1 MKKILLIGG
10 SGFVGK
16 HLKNELIGS
25 YEVISTGKELNINV
39 DMVEVHSG
47 GDSGDNQEK
56 LVVNSYDSVKK
67 LKNEEKEDGANVT
80 NKNINVDCVQ
90 IPWVMMSCNN
100 IETTPASI
108 LETNTYRWN
117 HNKKHPHKIRKFRC
131 RYDNIE
137 VKCIFKTNK
146 FNSLFKLKKKPIFSF
161 YQKDLS
167 IKNSLSNFKNI
178 DIIIHC
184 ASITDA
190 ANSFGIKKLMY
201 KNNLGCM
208 KTVLDYCIK
217 NKTKLIHIST
227 TSVYGK
233 QANIVSENDYNLI
246 NPQSPYADIKLIEE
260 KLLQKNTNKI
270 KFNSF
275 RFGTIAGV
283 SKGMRFHTAI
293 NKFCL
298 NAALNKAIAVYQTA
312 YNQYRPYLSLRDSF
326 KVFKFCIENNRGWI
340 QDCKRG
346 PVTDRDR

>member
-1 MKKILLIGG
+1 MKIIITGACG
-10 SGFVGK
+10 
-16 HLKNELIGS
+16 HIGS
-25 YEVISTGKELNINV
+25 FL
-39 DMVEVHSG
+39 VE
-47 GDSGDNQEK
+47 NLYK
-56 LVVNSYDSVKK
+56 IKKVKK
-67 LKNEEKEDGANVT
+67 A
-80 NKNINVDCVQ
+80 
-90 IPWVMMSCNN
+90 
-100 IETTPASI
+100 I
-108 LETNTYRWN
+108 L
-117 HNKKHPHKIRKFRC
+117 I
-131 RYDNIE
+131 DNM
-137 VKCIFKTNK
+137 KTNK

-167 IKNSLSNFKNI
+167 IKNPLSNFKNI

-233 QANIVSENDYNLI
+233 QANIVSENDYHLI

-293 NKFCL
+293 NKFCF
-298 NAALNKAIAVYQTA
+298 NAALNKGIAVYQTA

-326 KVFKFCIENNRGWI
+326 KVFKFCIENNFFKNETFNALSGNFTVKQIIDKIKKYKKNVKI
-340 QDCKRG
+340 QYTKSPIMNQLTYHVSPLKLKKSG
-346 PVTDRDR
+346 LVLKTDINKDIKDTLNLFKNINNHEM

>member
-1 MKKILLIGG
+1 MKIIITGACG
-10 SGFVGK
+10 
-16 HLKNELIGS
+16 HIGS
-25 YEVISTGKELNINV
+25 FLAENLYKIK
-39 DMVEVHSG
+39 
-47 GDSGDNQEK
+47 K
-56 LVVNSYDSVKK
+56 VKK
-67 LKNEEKEDGANVT
+67 A
-80 NKNINVDCVQ
+80 
-90 IPWVMMSCNN
+90 
-100 IETTPASI
+100 I
-108 LETNTYRWN
+108 L
-117 HNKKHPHKIRKFRC
+117 I
-131 RYDNIE
+131 DNM
-137 VKCIFKTNK
+137 KTNK

-167 IKNSLSNFKNI
+167 IKNPLSNFKNI

-233 QANIVSENDYNLI
+233 QANIVTENDQHLL

-326 KVFKFCIENNRGWI
+326 KVFKFCIENNFFKNETFNALSGNFTVKQIIDKIKKYKKNVKI
-340 QDCKRG
+340 QYTKSPIMNQLTYHVSPLKLKKSRL
-346 PVTDRDR
+346 VLKTDINKDIKDTLNLFKNINNHEM

>member
-1 MKKILLIGG
+1 M
-10 SGFVGK
+10 
-16 HLKNELIGS
+16 
-25 YEVISTGKELNINV
+25 
-39 DMVEVHSG
+39 
-47 GDSGDNQEK
+47 
-56 LVVNSYDSVKK
+56 
-67 LKNEEKEDGANVT
+67 
-80 NKNINVDCVQ
+80 
-90 IPWVMMSCNN
+90 
-100 IETTPASI
+100 
-108 LETNTYRWN
+108 
-117 HNKKHPHKIRKFRC
+117 
-131 RYDNIE
+131 
-137 VKCIFKTNK
+137 KTNK

-167 IKNSLSNFKNI
+167 IKNPLSNFKNI

-233 QANIVSENDYNLI
+233 QANIVSENDYHLI

-298 NAALNKAIAVYQTA
+298 NAALNQDISVYKTA
-312 YNQYRPYLSLRDSF
+312 LNQYRPYLSLRDAF
-326 KVFKFCIENNRGWI
+326 KVFKFCIENSFFKNETFNALSGNFTVKQIIDKIKKYKKNVKI
-340 QDCKRG
+340 QYTKSPIMNQLTYHVSPLKLKKSG
-346 PVTDRDR
+346 LVLKTDINKDIKDTLNLFKNINNHEM

>member
-1 MKKILLIGG
+1 MKIIITGACG
-10 SGFVGK
+10 
-16 HLKNELIGS
+16 HIGS
-25 YEVISTGKELNINV
+25 FL
-39 DMVEVHSG
+39 VE
-47 GDSGDNQEK
+47 NLYK
-56 LVVNSYDSVKK
+56 IKKVKK
-67 LKNEEKEDGANVT
+67 A
-80 NKNINVDCVQ
+80 
-90 IPWVMMSCNN
+90 
-100 IETTPASI
+100 I
-108 LETNTYRWN
+108 L
-117 HNKKHPHKIRKFRC
+117 I
-131 RYDNIE
+131 DNM
-137 VKCIFKTNK
+137 KTNK

-233 QANIVSENDYNLI
+233 QANIVTENDQHLL

-260 KLLQKNTNKI
+260 KLLSKNTNKI

-326 KVFKFCIENNRGWI
+326 KVFKFCIENNFFKNETFNALSGNFTVKQIIDKIKKYKKNVKI
-340 QDCKRG
+340 QYTKSPIMNQLTYHVSPLKLKKSG
-346 PVTDRDR
+346 LVLKTDINKDIKDTLNLFKNINNHEM

>member
-1 MKKILLIGG
+1 MKIIITGACG
-10 SGFVGK
+10 
-16 HLKNELIGS
+16 HIGS
-25 YEVISTGKELNINV
+25 FL
-39 DMVEVHSG
+39 VE
-47 GDSGDNQEK
+47 NLYK
-56 LVVNSYDSVKK
+56 IKKVKK
-67 LKNEEKEDGANVT
+67 A
-80 NKNINVDCVQ
+80 
-90 IPWVMMSCNN
+90 
-100 IETTPASI
+100 I
-108 LETNTYRWN
+108 L
-117 HNKKHPHKIRKFRC
+117 I
-131 RYDNIE
+131 DNM
-137 VKCIFKTNK
+137 KTNK

-233 QANIVSENDYNLI
+233 QANIVSENDYHLI

-298 NAALNKAIAVYQTA
+298 NAALKKGIAVYQTA

-326 KVFKFCIENNRGWI
+326 KVFKFCIENNFFKNETFNALSGNFTVKQIIDKIKKYKKNVKI
-340 QDCKRG
+340 QYTKSPIMNQLTYHVSPLKLKKSG
-346 PVTDRDR
+346 LVLKTDINKDIKDTLNLFKNINNHEM

>member
-1 MKKILLIGG
+1 MKIIITGACG
-10 SGFVGK
+10 
-16 HLKNELIGS
+16 HIGS
-25 YEVISTGKELNINV
+25 FLAENLYKIK
-39 DMVEVHSG
+39 
-47 GDSGDNQEK
+47 K
-56 LVVNSYDSVKK
+56 VKK
-67 LKNEEKEDGANVT
+67 A
-80 NKNINVDCVQ
+80 
-90 IPWVMMSCNN
+90 
-100 IETTPASI
+100 I
-108 LETNTYRWN
+108 L
-117 HNKKHPHKIRKFRC
+117 I
-131 RYDNIE
+131 DNM
-137 VKCIFKTNK
+137 KTNK

-167 IKNSLSNFKNI
+167 IKNPLSNFKNI

-233 QANIVSENDYNLI
+233 QANIVSENDYHLI

-326 KVFKFCIENNRGWI
+326 KVFKFCIENNFFKNETFNALSGNFTVKQIIDKIKKYKKNVKI
-340 QDCKRG
+340 QYTKSPIMNQLTYHVSPLKLKKSRL
-346 PVTDRDR
+346 VLKTDINKDIKDTLNLFKNINNHEM

>member
-1 MKKILLIGG
+1 MKIIITGACG
-10 SGFVGK
+10 
-16 HLKNELIGS
+16 HIGS
-25 YEVISTGKELNINV
+25 FL
-39 DMVEVHSG
+39 VE
-47 GDSGDNQEK
+47 NLYK
-56 LVVNSYDSVKK
+56 IKKVKK
-67 LKNEEKEDGANVT
+67 A
-80 NKNINVDCVQ
+80 
-90 IPWVMMSCNN
+90 
-100 IETTPASI
+100 I
-108 LETNTYRWN
+108 L
-117 HNKKHPHKIRKFRC
+117 I
-131 RYDNIE
+131 DNM
-137 VKCIFKTNK
+137 KTNK

-167 IKNSLSNFKNI
+167 IKNPLSNFKNI

-233 QANIVSENDYNLI
+233 QANIVSENDYHLI

-326 KVFKFCIENNRGWI
+326 KVFKFCIENSFFKNETFNALSGNFTVKQIIDKIKKYKKNVKI
-340 QDCKRG
+340 QYTKSPIMNQLTYHVSPLKLKKSRL
-346 PVTDRDR
+346 VLKTDINKDIKDTLNLFKNINNHEM

>member
-1 MKKILLIGG
+1 MKIIITGACG
-10 SGFVGK
+10 
-16 HLKNELIGS
+16 HIGS
-25 YEVISTGKELNINV
+25 FL
-39 DMVEVHSG
+39 VE
-47 GDSGDNQEK
+47 NLYK
-56 LVVNSYDSVKK
+56 IKKVKK
-67 LKNEEKEDGANVT
+67 A
-80 NKNINVDCVQ
+80 
-90 IPWVMMSCNN
+90 
-100 IETTPASI
+100 I
-108 LETNTYRWN
+108 L
-117 HNKKHPHKIRKFRC
+117 I
-131 RYDNIE
+131 DNM
-137 VKCIFKTNK
+137 KTNK

-167 IKNSLSNFKNI
+167 IKNPLSNFKNI

-233 QANIVSENDYNLI
+233 QANIVSENDYHLI

-326 KVFKFCIENNRGWI
+326 KVFKFCIENNFFKNETFNALSGNFTVKQIIDKIKKYKKNVKI
-340 QDCKRG
+340 QYTKSPIMNQLTYHVSPLKLKKSRL
-346 PVTDRDR
+346 VLKTDINKDIKDTLNLFKNINNHEM

>member
-1 MKKILLIGG
+1 MKIIITGACG
-10 SGFVGK
+10 
-16 HLKNELIGS
+16 HIGS
-25 YEVISTGKELNINV
+25 FL
-39 DMVEVHSG
+39 VE
-47 GDSGDNQEK
+47 NLYK
-56 LVVNSYDSVKK
+56 IKKVKK
-67 LKNEEKEDGANVT
+67 A
-80 NKNINVDCVQ
+80 
-90 IPWVMMSCNN
+90 
-100 IETTPASI
+100 I
-108 LETNTYRWN
+108 L
-117 HNKKHPHKIRKFRC
+117 I
-131 RYDNIE
+131 DNM
-137 VKCIFKTNK
+137 KTNK

-167 IKNSLSNFKNI
+167 IKNPLSNFKNI

-233 QANIVSENDYNLI
+233 QANIVSENDYHLI

-326 KVFKFCIENNRGWI
+326 KVFKFCIENNFFKNETFNALSGNFTVKQIIDKIKKYKKNVKI
-340 QDCKRG
+340 QYTKSPIMNQLTYHVSPLKLKKSG
-346 PVTDRDR
+346 LVLKTDINKDIKDTLNLFKNINNHEM